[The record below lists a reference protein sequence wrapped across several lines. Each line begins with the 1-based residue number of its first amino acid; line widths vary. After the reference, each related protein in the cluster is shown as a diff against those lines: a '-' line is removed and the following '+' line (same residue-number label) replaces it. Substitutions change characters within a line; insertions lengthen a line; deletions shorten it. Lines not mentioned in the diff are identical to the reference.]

1 MCVAV
6 STIDIPSNPLA
17 AGAMTALLEANTNG
31 PALHRG
37 LEVVETA
44 LGRRLAKDESVGLDR
59 LLTGLEAQDR
69 LAPGEADRLRAWIAQ
84 EARLRRNYETKLAG
98 QGLSAAAKASL
109 IGGLI
114 GLATFLQVAPD
125 AAVTFSAD
133 TIFAAA
139 ITLSTMVGV
148 ASAAMGVVM
157 NDATIYGVN
166 RFEEKLE
173 PRIAELTPDQG

>member
-1 MCVAV
+1 M
-6 STIDIPSNPLA
+6 SKIDIPSNPLA
-17 AGAMTALLEANTNG
+17 AGAMTALLEASTTG
-31 PALHRG
+31 PALRRG

-44 LGRRLAKDESVGLDR
+44 LGRRLAKDEGQGLGG
-59 LLTGLEAQDR
+59 LLTGLEAQAR
-69 LAPGEADRLRAWIAQ
+69 LGPGEADHLRAWIAK
-84 EARLRRNYETKLAG
+84 EDGLRRDYETKLAG

-114 GLATFLQVAPD
+114 GFAAFLQAAPD
-125 AAVTFSAD
+125 AAVSFSAD

-148 ASAAMGVVM
+148 AATAMGVVM
-157 NDATIYGVN
+157 NDATVYGVN

-173 PRIAELTPDQG
+173 PRIAELERAHG